1 MNGQTILA
9 KSSGITLAEHT
20 QNLLDKFNDINL
32 RLREELHLP
41 TKLAILL
48 HDIGK
53 ALPHFQIK
61 KVRNRNYQPVDI
73 LIDIPHSI
81 FSVFLIN
88 KKKLEEILLENNA
101 DNKYSHLI
109 LSAVAFHHW
118 RDKYDDILRFGS
130 KHFEKLNSE
139 SIEFKNQI
147 IENLN
152 HEFQA
157 FQNFPVELIEFDQ
170 NMLTEISNGIGL
182 TSYVTPPYQLY
193 YFTQRIDLSDEIIK
207 DWILIAGF
215 LIRCDHFASYCEEE
229 GTQEQIEID
238 LPNFLNVEQKI
249 QSVIQRKISSN
260 ENLPIWQLDRFQNFV
275 NKNTILIAPTGI
287 GKTEFAFLWADSSK
301 FFYTLPLR
309 AAVEQTYERA
319 KEIFN
324 TNGLNDNANEN
335 QNSEK
340 VGLLHF
346 DADVYLITDDK
357 EESAI
362 RLYENARQLAYPVTI
377 STGDQF
383 FPYALRP
390 PGYEKIYSIFS
401 YSNLV
406 VDEIQA
412 YDPQAA
418 AIIVKF
424 IEDVNRMGGKTLI
437 MTATFPTFIKDELS
451 KRIKNLSSRNEN
463 LKPEIIN
470 IYDEE
475 RDKLSALKKHK
486 IQLVN
491 IDNSNS
497 SKEDKFDLPDNLVEE
512 IISKGENNRVLVIFN
527 TINQAQRIFDEL
539 KDKVDITKTE
549 LYLLHSRFTFNDR
562 EKLQNEIQIEFS
574 NPKPGD
580 ENKGKILIATQ
591 VVEAAIDIDA
601 DYLFTEI
608 APLDSLVQ
616 RMGRVLRRY
625 RENYKH
631 EGEPNVKIFIFSEG
645 YESGNGKVYHKELIE
660 TTKTILINLKKD
672 STITIEKLREKIKS
686 GGVTPTSKRK
696 SKKKKSVEDFDIP
709 EEPFLISEYQKYEL
723 VNLLYELLKQESEY
737 LRQFYLTLELLDAG
751 YMSDKKL
758 EAQRKFRPM
767 ITTQVISTRL
777 QQNLIEDLRNFV
789 QNYLNGNRA
798 YTMFKEKIIS
808 EYVVNIIGL
817 KSRNKNKSLSFWI
830 ENEAD
835 LQLSDEQKQ
844 RLMRWTEDIYFVDFD
859 YDDKRGLDRN
869 VNSDLVSETRFL

>member
-1 MNGQTILA
+1 MNRQTILA

-20 QNLLDKFNDINL
+20 QNLLDKFNHIKPKL
-32 RLREELHLP
+32 KAKLHLP
-41 TKLAILL
+41 TELAIFL

-88 KKKLEEILLENNA
+88 KKKLDEILLKNNLG
-101 DNKYSHLI
+101 NEYSHLI

-130 KHFEKLNSE
+130 KHFKALNSKCDT
-139 SIEFKNQI
+139 FKDQI
-147 IENLN
+147 ISNLKSEFQNLN
-152 HEFQA
+152 NFFIDLIA
-157 FQNFPVELIEFDQ
+157 FDH
-170 NMLTEISNGIGL
+170 NMLSEISNEIEL

-229 GTQEQIEID
+229 ETQEQIEID
-238 LPNFLNVEQKI
+238 LPNFIYVKQKI
-249 QSVIQRKISSN
+249 QSVIQRNISSN
-260 ENLPIWQLDRFQNFV
+260 ENSSIWQIDRFQNFV

-287 GKTEFAFLWADSSK
+287 GKTEFAFLWAGSSK

-324 TNGLNDNANEN
+324 TNGSNNNANEN

-362 RLYENARQLAYPVTI
+362 RLYDNARQLAYPVTI
-377 STGDQF
+377 ATGDQF

-437 MTATFPTFIKDELS
+437 MTATFPTFIKNELL
-451 KRIKNLSSRNEN
+451 KRIKNLSSVNEN
-463 LKPEIIN
+463 LTPEVIN

-475 RDKLSALKKHK
+475 RDKFSALKKHK

-497 SKEDKFDLPDNLVEE
+497 SKEGRFDLPSNIVEE

-539 KDKVDITKTE
+539 KDKVDISKTE

-562 EKLQNEIQIEFS
+562 EKLQHEIQKEFS
-574 NPKPGD
+574 NPKPSD

-631 EGEPNVKIFIFSEG
+631 EGETNVKIFIFSDG
-645 YESGNGKVYHKELIE
+645 YESGNGKVYHNELI
-660 TTKTILINLKKD
+660 KTSASILESLSQNP
-672 STITIEKLREKIKS
+672 SITIEEL
-686 GGVTPTSKRK
+686 KRK
-696 SKKKKSVEDFDIP
+696 FESDKEEGKPKGKTKKKKSVENFNIP

-723 VNLLYELLKQESEY
+723 VNLLYEILKEDSEY
-737 LRQFYLTLELLDAG
+737 LKQFYLTLELLDAG

-777 QQNLIEDLRNFV
+777 QQNLIEDMRDFV
-789 QNYLNGNRA
+789 QNYLIGKRA

-808 EYVVNIIGL
+808 EYVVNIVGL

-859 YDDKRGLDRN
+859 YDEKRGLDRN
-869 VNSDLVSETRFL
+869 VNNELVSETRFL